1 MLIQH
6 LDELEQEAK
15 REGEA
20 LQTLSDP
27 FAKEF
32 RAPTTTVLAAQTG
45 GVR

>member
-6 LDELEQEAK
+6 LDELEQEAE
-15 REGEA
+15 REGGV
-20 LQTLSDP
+20 LQTLSGP

-45 GVR
+45 AVR